1 MKNSLIFYGLLF
13 FSKKDINPN
22 FKVKSFNKKY
32 EILLKNAYN
41 LANSL
46 KKQKLK
52 FVLLTNSLEKIRK
65 FKKVNFIVKKINF
78 KKKISSNTPFYTA
91 HYKLDVF
98 KYFEK
103 QKHICCLLDL
113 DVVAINK
120 ISKHLI
126 IAKNKNI
133 NLVYNLNDQQDKN
146 YNSKII
152 KTLKLCNNLNNNY
165 PNWYGGEFIF
175 GNRFF
180 FREINNKIKIIYPK
194 YIKNLDAIHHIG
206 DETIVN
212 AALQIM
218 KKEKK
223 IKFKDIAK
231 KKVIARYWSI
241 NTKHKQKE
249 LDYLF
254 KNCFLLHLPADK
266 VFLSNIDVHKMNYSD
281 IRMRYKMHVYSFK
294 NKLINK
300 IKLLVNLLK
309 NV

>member
-133 NLVYNLNDQQDKN
+133 NLVYDLNDQQDKN

-231 KKVIARYWSI
+231 KKSYSKILEYKYQTQTKRAR
-241 NTKHKQKE
+241 
-249 LDYLF
+249 
-254 KNCFLLHLPADK
+254 
-266 VFLSNIDVHKMNYSD
+266 
-281 IRMRYKMHVYSFK
+281 
-294 NKLINK
+294 
-300 IKLLVNLLK
+300 LLVQKLFFITFTS
-309 NV
+309 